1 MVNPFSLEGKNILVT
16 GASSGIGRGI
26 AVACA
31 QMGARIV
38 LSGRNEERLQ
48 ETLSSLEGDGH
59 VVLCGDLNS
68 EDTRK
73 EIVDRMPAFHGI
85 VYCAGISQIQMAKF
99 MDQSSL
105 ERIFQT
111 NVFSPMILNAL
122 LLRKKK
128 IQKNSSII
136 FISSI
141 SGVYRSQIGEG
152 GYGATKAALTG
163 YVKSLALE
171 LAPQSIRVNTILP
184 GVVETP
190 LLEVS
195 NGTFGEEELDAL
207 QQKYPLKRFGRP
219 EDIAHC
225 AVYLLSDASN
235 WMTGSNIL
243 IDGGFTLK

>member
-1 MVNPFSLEGKNILVT
+1 MENPFSLEGKSILVT

-31 QMGARIV
+31 KMGAKVV
-38 LSGRNEERLQ
+38 LSGRNEARLQ
-48 ETLSSLEGDGH
+48 ETLSSMVGEGH

-68 EDTRK
+68 EEKRK
-73 EIVDRMPAFHGI
+73 EFVDKMPELNGV

-99 MDQSSL
+99 MDQASL
-105 ERIFQT
+105 EGIFQT
-111 NVFSPMILNAL
+111 NVFSPL
-122 LLRKKK
+122 LLNSLLLKKKK
-128 IQKNSSII
+128 IQKSSSII

-152 GYGATKAALTG
+152 GYGATKAALSG

-171 LAPQSIRVNTILP
+171 VSTQGIRVNTMHP

-195 NGTFGEEELDAL
+195 NGTFGEEELEAL
-207 QQKYPLKRFGRP
+207 RQKYPLKRFGKP
-219 EDIAHC
+219 EDIANC
-225 AVYLLSDASN
+225 AVYLLSDAAS

>member
-1 MVNPFSLEGKNILVT
+1 MENPFSLEGKCILVT

-31 QMGARIV
+31 KMGAKVV
-38 LSGRNEERLQ
+38 LSGRNGARLQ
-48 ETLSSLEGDGH
+48 ETLSSMDGEGH
-59 VVLCGDLNS
+59 VVLCGDLNA
-68 EDTRK
+68 EDIRMD
-73 EIVDRMPAFHGI
+73 IVGKMPELNGVVH
-85 VYCAGISQIQMAKF
+85 CAGISQIQMAKF

-105 ERIFQT
+105 EGIFKT
-111 NVFSPMILNAL
+111 NVFSPL
-122 LLRKKK
+122 LLNTLLLKKKK
-128 IQKNSSII
+128 IQKNASII

-152 GYGATKAALTG
+152 SYGATKAALAG
-163 YVKSLALE
+163 FVKSLALE
-171 LAPQSIRVNTILP
+171 LSAQGIRVNTIHP

-195 NGTFGEEELDAL
+195 NGTFGEEELEAL
-207 QQKYPLKRFGRP
+207 RQKYPLKRFGKP
-219 EDIAHC
+219 EDIANC

>member
-1 MVNPFSLEGKNILVT
+1 MENPFSLEGKCILVT

-31 QMGARIV
+31 KMGARIV
-38 LSGRNEERLQ
+38 LSGRNKARLQ
-48 ETLSSLEGDGH
+48 ETLFSLEGDGH
-59 VVLCGDLNS
+59 LVLSGDLNC
-68 EDTRK
+68 EDTRN
-73 EIVDRMPAFHGI
+73 EIVEKIPALNGI
-85 VYCAGISQIQMAKF
+85 AYCAGISQIQMAKF

-105 ERIFQT
+105 EGIFQT
-111 NVFSPMILNAL
+111 NLFSPLMLNAL
-122 LLRKKK
+122 LLKKKK
-128 IQKNSSII
+128 IQKYSSII

-152 GYGATKAALTG
+152 GYGATKAALAG
-163 YVKSLALE
+163 YAKSLALE
-171 LAPQSIRVNTILP
+171 LSAQGIRVNTIHP

-195 NGTFGEEELDAL
+195 NGTFGAEELEEL
-207 QQKYPLKRFGRP
+207 KLKYPLKRFGKP
-219 EDIAHC
+219 EDIANC
-225 AVYLLSDASN
+225 AVFLLSDASS

>member
-1 MVNPFSLEGKNILVT
+1 MYNPFSLDGKTILVT
-16 GASSGIGRGI
+16 GASSGIGRGTAI
-26 AVACA
+26 ECA
-31 QMGARIV
+31 KMGGRLV

-48 ETLSSLEGDGH
+48 ETLSSLEGEGH
-59 VVLCGDLNS
+59 IVLCGDLNA
-68 EDTRK
+68 EDVRN
-73 EIVDRMPAFHGI
+73 ELANNMPMLDGI
-85 VYCAGISQIQMAKF
+85 VHCAGISQIKMAKF
-99 MDQSSL
+99 MDMSSL
-105 ERIFQT
+105 ENIFNT
-111 NVFSPMILNAL
+111 NVFSPLMLNTL
-122 LLRKKK
+122 LLKKRK

-171 LAPQSIRVNTILP
+171 LSAQGIRVNTIHP

-190 LLEVS
+190 LLGIS
-195 NGTFGEEELDAL
+195 NGTFGEEELDSL
-207 QQKYPLKRFGRP
+207 RQKYPLKRFGKP
-219 EDIAHC
+219 EDIARC

-235 WMTGSNIL
+235 WMTGSSIL

>member
-1 MVNPFSLEGKNILVT
+1 MYNPFSLEGKTILVT
-16 GASSGIGRGI
+16 GASSGIGRGTAI
-26 AVACA
+26 ECA
-31 QMGARIV
+31 KMGATVV
-38 LSGRNEERLQ
+38 LSGRNEARLQ
-48 ETLSSLEGDGH
+48 ETLSSLEGAGH

-73 EIVDRMPAFHGI
+73 EIVERMPALNGI
-85 VYCAGISQIQMAKF
+85 TYCAGISQIQMAKF
-99 MDQSSL
+99 MNQSSL
-105 ERIFQT
+105 ESIFQT
-111 NVFSPMILNAL
+111 NVFSPLMLNTL
-122 LLRKKK
+122 LLKKKK

-152 GYGATKAALTG
+152 GYGATKAALAG

-171 LAPQSIRVNTILP
+171 LSAQGIRVNTIHP

-207 QQKYPLKRFGRP
+207 RQKYPLKRFGKP
-219 EDIAHC
+219 EDIARC
-225 AVYLLSDASN
+225 AVYLLSDASG
-235 WMTGSNIL
+235 WMTGSSVL

>member
-1 MVNPFSLEGKNILVT
+1 MENPFSLEGKCILVT

-31 QMGARIV
+31 QMGAKVV
-38 LSGRNEERLQ
+38 LSGRNEARLQ
-48 ETLSSLEGDGH
+48 ETLDSMKADGH
-59 VVLCGDLNS
+59 LVLCGDLNS
-68 EDTRK
+68 EVTRN
-73 EIVDRMPAFHGI
+73 EIVEKMPALNGVVH
-85 VYCAGISQIQMAKF
+85 CAGISQIQMAKF
-99 MDQSSL
+99 MDQTSL
-105 ERIFQT
+105 EGIFQT
-111 NVFSPMILNAL
+111 NVFSPLMLNTL
-122 LLRKKK
+122 LIKKKK

-141 SGVYRSQIGEG
+141 SGVFRSQIGEG
-152 GYGATKAALTG
+152 SYGATKAALAG

-171 LAPQSIRVNTILP
+171 LSAQGIRVNTIHP

-207 QQKYPLKRFGRP
+207 RQKYPLKRFGKP
-219 EDIAHC
+219 EDIANC
-225 AVYLLSDASN
+225 AVYLLSDASS

>member
-1 MVNPFSLEGKNILVT
+1 MENPFSLEGKSILVT

-31 QMGARIV
+31 KMGAKVV
-38 LSGRNEERLQ
+38 LSGRNETRLQ
-48 ETLSSLEGDGH
+48 DTLSLLEGGGH
-59 VVLCGDLNS
+59 LVVCGDLNS
-68 EDTRK
+68 EEKRK
-73 EIVDRMPAFHGI
+73 EIVDKLPELNGV

-105 ERIFQT
+105 EGIFQT
-111 NVFSPMILNAL
+111 NVFSPL
-122 LLRKKK
+122 LLNTLLLKKKK

-152 GYGATKAALTG
+152 SYGATKAALAG

-171 LAPQSIRVNTILP
+171 LSAQGIRVNTIHP

-195 NGTFGEEELDAL
+195 NGTFGEEELEAL
-207 QQKYPLKRFGRP
+207 RQKYPLKRFGKP
-219 EDIAHC
+219 EDIANC
-225 AVYLLSDASN
+225 AVYLLSDAAS

>member
-1 MVNPFSLEGKNILVT
+1 MENPFSLVGKSILVT

-26 AVACA
+26 AVACS
-31 QMGARIV
+31 QMGAKVV
-38 LSGRNEERLQ
+38 LSGRNEARLQ
-48 ETLSSLEGDGH
+48 ETLASLAGEGH
-59 VVLCGDLNS
+59 IVLRGDLNS
-68 EDTRK
+68 EDVRNNMV
-73 EIVDRMPAFHGI
+73 EIMPELNGI
-85 VYCAGISQIQMAKF
+85 VYCAGVSQIQMAKF
-99 MDQSSL
+99 MDLPSL
-105 ERIFQT
+105 ESIFQT
-111 NVFSPMILNAL
+111 NVFSPLMLNAFL
-122 LLRKKK
+122 LKKK
-128 IQKNSSII
+128 KVQKDSSII

-152 GYGATKAALTG
+152 AYGATKAALTG

-171 LAPQSIRVNTILP
+171 LSSQGIRVNTIHP

-195 NGTFGEEELDAL
+195 NSTLGVEELETL
-207 QQKYPLKRFGRP
+207 RQKYPLKRFGKP

-225 AVYLLSDASN
+225 AVYLLSNASS

>member
-1 MVNPFSLEGKNILVT
+1 MENPFSLEGKCILVT

-26 AVACA
+26 VVACA
-31 QMGARIV
+31 KMGAKVV
-38 LSGRNEERLQ
+38 LSGRNEARLQ
-48 ETLSSLEGDGH
+48 ETLTCMSGEEH
-59 VVLCGDLNS
+59 MVLCGDLNY
-68 EDTRK
+68 ENTRK
-73 EIVDRMPAFHGI
+73 EIVDKMPILNGI
-85 VYCAGISQIQMAKF
+85 VHCAGISQIQMAKF
-99 MDQSSL
+99 LDMSSL
-105 ERIFQT
+105 ENIFNT
-111 NVFSPMILNAL
+111 NVFSPLMLNTL
-122 LLRKKK
+122 LLKKKK

-152 GYGATKAALTG
+152 GYGATKAALAG
-163 YVKSLALE
+163 FVKSLALE
-171 LAPQSIRVNTILP
+171 LSTQGIRVNTIHP

-207 QQKYPLKRFGRP
+207 RQKYPLKRFGKP
-219 EDIAHC
+219 EDIAYC

>member
-1 MVNPFSLEGKNILVT
+1 MYNPFSLDGKTILVT
-16 GASSGIGRGI
+16 GASSGIGRGTAI
-26 AVACA
+26 ECA
-31 QMGARIV
+31 KMGAKVV
-38 LSGRNEERLQ
+38 LSGRNEARLQ
-48 ETLSSLEGDGH
+48 ETFAQLEGEGH
-59 VVLCGDLNS
+59 IVLWGDLNI
-68 EDTRK
+68 EETRK
-73 EIVDRMPAFHGI
+73 EMVDKMPALNGVVF
-85 VYCAGISQIQMAKF
+85 CAGISQIQMAKF

-105 ERIFQT
+105 ESIFQT
-111 NVFSPMILNAL
+111 NVFSPLMLNTL
-122 LLRKKK
+122 LLKKKK

-152 GYGATKAALTG
+152 GYGASKAALAG

-171 LAPQSIRVNTILP
+171 LSAQGIRVNTIHP

-195 NGTFGEEELDAL
+195 NGTFGEEELEAL
-207 QQKYPLKRFGRP
+207 RMKYPLKRFGKP
-219 EDIAHC
+219 EDIARC
-225 AVYLLSDASN
+225 SVYLLSDASS

>member
-1 MVNPFSLEGKNILVT
+1 MENPFSLEGKNVLVT

-31 QMGARIV
+31 KMSAKVV
-38 LSGRNEERLQ
+38 LSGRNEARLQ
-48 ETLSSLEGDGH
+48 ETLASMPGKGH
-59 VVLCGDLNS
+59 FVQCGDLNS
-68 EDTRK
+68 EDTRN
-73 EIVDRMPAFHGI
+73 EIVEKIPVLNGI
-85 VYCAGISQIQMAKF
+85 VHCAGISQIQMAKF
-99 MDQSSL
+99 MDMPSL
-105 ERIFQT
+105 ENVFHT
-111 NVFSPMILNAL
+111 NVFSPLMLNTL
-122 LLRKKK
+122 LLKKKK
-128 IQKNSSII
+128 IQKNASII

-163 YVKSLALE
+163 FVKSLALE
-171 LAPQSIRVNTILP
+171 LSGQGIRVNTIHP

-195 NGTFGEEELDAL
+195 NGTFGEGELEAL
-207 QQKYPLKRFGRP
+207 RLKYPLKRFGKP
-219 EDIAHC
+219 EDIAYC
-225 AVYLLSDASN
+225 AVYLLSDASS